1 VSELPAY
8 AAELLYQSR
17 VARLG
22 TADRAGQPLVVPVC
36 YAFDGRACFSAIDAK
51 PKRVAARQLRRLR
64 NIAENPRVSLTV
76 DRYDEEWS
84 RLCWVIVQG
93 RADVLTEGSERAG
106 AVDLLLSKYTQY
118 RAMGLDR
125 ETATVIRI
133 SPERTLEVGELVAD
147 ETRYRFSIC
156 RPACETSTPAWPAC
170 RIACA
175 SRCFSIHALISRS
188 RWLSKNSAVIVIR
201 CVTFP

>member
-1 VSELPAY
+1 MNDLPAF

-17 VARLG
+17 IARLG

-51 PKRVAARQLRRLR
+51 PKRLEARQLRRIR

-93 RADVLTEGSERAG
+93 QANILTEGPERAS
-106 AVDLLLSKYTQY
+106 AVDLLLAKYAQY

-125 ETATVIRI
+125 EVATVIRI
-133 SPERTLEVGELVAD
+133 APEKTL
-147 ETRYRFSIC
+147 Y
-156 RPACETSTPAWPAC
+156 W
-170 RIACA
+170 
-175 SRCFSIHALISRS
+175 
-188 RWLSKNSAVIVIR
+188 RWES
-201 CVTFP
+201 

>member
-1 VSELPAY
+1 MSDLPAF

-22 TADRAGQPLVVPVC
+22 TANRAGQPLVVPVC
-36 YAFDGRACFSAIDAK
+36 YVFDGRVCFSALDAK
-51 PKRVAARQLRRLR
+51 PKRVAAAQLRRVR

-84 RLCWVIVQG
+84 RLCWVIVEG
-93 RADVLTEGSERAG
+93 RADILTDGSERAG
-106 AVDLLLSKYTQY
+106 AVDLLRDKYAQY

-133 SPERTLEVGELVAD
+133 SPERTLH
-147 ETRYRFSIC
+147 
-156 RPACETSTPAWPAC
+156 W
-170 RIACA
+170 
-175 SRCFSIHALISRS
+175 
-188 RWLSKNSAVIVIR
+188 RWQG
-201 CVTFP
+201 

>member
-1 VSELPAY
+1 MNELPAF
-8 AAELLYQSR
+8 AAELLYQGR

-36 YAFDGRACFSAIDAK
+36 YAFDGRACFSALDAK
-51 PKRVAARQLRRLR
+51 PKRVAATQLRRVR

-93 RADVLTEGSERAG
+93 RADILADGAERSS
-106 AVDLLLSKYTQY
+106 AVDLLLSKYAQY

-125 ETATVIRI
+125 DRAVVIRI
-133 SPERTLEVGELVAD
+133 SPERTLH
-147 ETRYRFSIC
+147 
-156 RPACETSTPAWPAC
+156 W
-170 RIACA
+170 
-175 SRCFSIHALISRS
+175 
-188 RWLSKNSAVIVIR
+188 RWESEAKGGR
-201 CVTFP
+201 

>member
-1 VSELPAY
+1 MNDLPAF
-8 AAELLYQSR
+8 AAELLYQGR

-36 YAFDGRACFSAIDAK
+36 YVFDGRACFSAIDAK
-51 PKRVAARQLRRLR
+51 PKRLDARRLRRLR

-93 RADVLTEGSERAG
+93 RADILTDGPERAA
-106 AVDLLLSKYTQY
+106 AVDGLLTKYAQY

-125 ETATVIRI
+125 QAATVIRI
-133 SPERTLEVGELVAD
+133 APEKVL
-147 ETRYRFSIC
+147 S
-156 RPACETSTPAWPAC
+156 W
-170 RIACA
+170 
-175 SRCFSIHALISRS
+175 
-188 RWLSKNSAVIVIR
+188 RWES
-201 CVTFP
+201 

>member
-1 VSELPAY
+1 MSDLPAF

-36 YAFDGRACFSAIDAK
+36 YVFDGRVCFSALDAK
-51 PKRVAARQLRRLR
+51 PKRVAATQLRRVR

-84 RLCWVIVQG
+84 RLCWVIVEG
-93 RADVLTEGSERAG
+93 RADILTDGSERAG
-106 AVDLLLSKYTQY
+106 AVDLLRDKYAQY

-133 SPERTLEVGELVAD
+133 SPERTL
-147 ETRYRFSIC
+147 
-156 RPACETSTPAWPAC
+156 
-170 RIACA
+170 
-175 SRCFSIHALISRS
+175 
-188 RWLSKNSAVIVIR
+188 RWR
-201 CVTFP
+201 WQG

>member
-1 VSELPAY
+1 MADRLAKYLGDNRVLEFLSIN
-8 AAELLYQSR
+8 R
-17 VARLG
+17 VAHLA
-22 TADRAGQPLVVPVC
+22 TATSRGEPHCVPLCFWFDRRHF
-36 YAFDGRACFSAIDAK
+36 YFIIDEK
-51 PKRVAARQLRRLR
+51 PKRGAGRELKRMR

-133 SPERTLEVGELVAD
+133 SPERTL
-147 ETRYRFSIC
+147 F
-156 RPACETSTPAWPAC
+156 W
-170 RIACA
+170 
-175 SRCFSIHALISRS
+175 
-188 RWLSKNSAVIVIR
+188 RWESS
-201 CVTFP
+201 

>member
-1 VSELPAY
+1 VNELPAY

-51 PKRVAARQLRRLR
+51 PKRVAARRLRRLR

-106 AVDLLLSKYTQY
+106 AVDLLLSKYAQY

-125 ETATVIRI
+125 QTATVIRI
-133 SPERTLEVGELVAD
+133 SPERTL
-147 ETRYRFSIC
+147 F
-156 RPACETSTPAWPAC
+156 W
-170 RIACA
+170 
-175 SRCFSIHALISRS
+175 
-188 RWLSKNSAVIVIR
+188 RWESS
-201 CVTFP
+201 